1 MNLLTIIGNAALDK
15 AFRDQLLDTDPV
27 GTAHRYGFHLTID
40 EADALS
46 NILAKRAELQ
56 KNFQSLDDTLS
67 VVICPQKPCRF
78 AIHSASARPQPGQ
91 VAAD

>member
-15 AFRDQLLDTDPV
+15 TFRDQLLDTDPV
-27 GTAHRYGFHLTID
+27 GTAHRYGFHLTMD
-40 EADALS
+40 EADALPKL
-46 NILAKRAELQ
+46 LAKKVELQ
-56 KNFQSLDDTLS
+56 KTFQSLDDTLL
-67 VVICPQKPCRF
+67 VICPQRPCKF